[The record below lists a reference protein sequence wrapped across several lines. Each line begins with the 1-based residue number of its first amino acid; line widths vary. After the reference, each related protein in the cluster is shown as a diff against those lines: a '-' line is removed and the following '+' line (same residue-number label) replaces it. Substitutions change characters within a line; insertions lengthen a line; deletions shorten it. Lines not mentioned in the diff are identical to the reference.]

1 MSSGLSS
8 SCETAMAL
16 SMDEAYE
23 GKVFVVDNQRVSVT
37 QYQSVKDAL
46 MLAAQG
52 LTEQGSRSVWRR
64 QRAIR

>member
-46 MLAAQG
+46 MLAARG
-52 LTEQGSRSVWRR
+52 
-64 QRAIR
+64 

>member
-37 QYQSVKDAL
+37 QYRVGEGCADA
-46 MLAAQG
+46 G
-52 LTEQGSRSVWRR
+52 RSGG
-64 QRAIR
+64 